1 VNPEP
6 NPSEVFRILGARR
19 RLAII
24 RLLRQHGP
32 TGAKKIAEI
41 LGITPAAASQHLKAL
56 RHAGL
61 VLAERHGYHIPYS
74 LNEETLHECCCEV
87 NRACGM
93 RFPEM
98 PGPPAPPTGPP
109 DPSENDLEAL
119 LSYKAWLERKLRLIK
134 EKIEELRRGD

>member
-1 VNPEP
+1 MPPEP

-24 RLLRQHGP
+24 HILRHHGP
-32 TGAKKIAEI
+32 AGAKKIAEI

-61 VLAERHGYHIPYS
+61 VLAERQGYHIPYS
-74 LNEETLHECCCEV
+74 LNECCSEV

-93 RFPEM
+93 HVPEE
-98 PGPPAPPTGPP
+98 PG
-109 DPSENDLEAL
+109 DDVEAL
-119 LSYKAWLERKLRLIK
+119 LRYKAGLERKLSYIK
-134 EKIEELRRGD
+134 NRIEELRRGD

>member
-1 VNPEP
+1 MPPEP

-24 RLLRQHGP
+24 RILRHHGP
-32 TGAKKIAEI
+32 AGANKIAEI

-74 LNEETLHECCCEV
+74 LNEETLHECCSEV

-93 RFPEM
+93 HNGIPEE
-98 PGPPAPPTGPP
+98 PG
-109 DPSENDLEAL
+109 DDLEAL
-119 LSYKAWLERKLRLIK
+119 LLYKAGLERKLRLIM
-134 EKIEELRRGD
+134 ERIEELRR

>member
-1 VNPEP
+1 MPSEP

-24 RLLRQHGP
+24 RILRHHGP
-32 TGAKKIAEI
+32 AGANKIAEI

-61 VLAERHGYHIPYS
+61 VLAERHGFHIPYS
-74 LNEETLHECCCEV
+74 LNEETLHECCSEV

-93 RFPEM
+93 HGIPEE
-98 PGPPAPPTGPP
+98 PG
-109 DPSENDLEAL
+109 DDLEAL
-119 LSYKAWLERKLRLIK
+119 LLYQAGLERKLRRIK
-134 EKIEELRRGD
+134 ERIEELRGED

>member
-1 VNPEP
+1 MPPEP

-24 RLLRQHGP
+24 HILRHHGP
-32 TGAKKIAEI
+32 AGANKIAEI

-61 VLAERHGYHIPYS
+61 VLAERQGYHIPYS
-74 LNEETLHECCCEV
+74 LNEENLHECCSEV

-93 RFPEM
+93 HVPEE
-98 PGPPAPPTGPP
+98 PG
-109 DPSENDLEAL
+109 DDVEAL
-119 LSYKAWLERKLRLIK
+119 MRYKAGLERKLKYIK
-134 EKIEELRRGD
+134 NRIEELRRGD